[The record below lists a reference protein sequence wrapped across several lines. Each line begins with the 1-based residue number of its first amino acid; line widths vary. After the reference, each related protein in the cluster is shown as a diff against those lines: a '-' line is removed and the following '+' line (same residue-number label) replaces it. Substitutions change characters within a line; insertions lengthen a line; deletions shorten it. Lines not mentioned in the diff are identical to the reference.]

1 MSPRKLSL
9 RVLGAVLV
17 TGVLVA
23 IPVIADAASVR
34 VAIWHMGTL
43 TLDRHTMGDTSIS
56 VPSNDGTTTDIKV
69 VRGFDGYAYKFN
81 GTSSRVVVPDHASLD
96 PASKPFS
103 ITLHAKF
110 RARPVSGVYNLL
122 SKGGGKTRFY
132 KAVISQKGKAVCSF
146 KGGLRIASVHGAS
159 SLADKRWHTI
169 VCAKAG
175 SKISI
180 TVDGATTS
188 ANVRVGSI
196 SNARRLFVGAGA
208 SGGSKYR
215 GVMDEVTIR
224 AGS

>member
-1 MSPRKLSL
+1 MSPRKSLL

-17 TGVLVA
+17 TGLLVA
-23 IPVIADAASVR
+23 LPVIAEAASVR

-43 TLDRHTMGDTSIS
+43 TPDRHTMRDTSIS
-56 VPSNDGTTTDIKV
+56 VPSNDGTTTGIKV
-69 VRGFDGYAYKFN
+69 VRGFDGYGYKFN
-81 GTSSRVVVPDHASLD
+81 GTTSRVVVPDHASLD
-96 PASKPFS
+96 PTTKPLS

-122 SKGGGKTRFY
+122 SKGGGATRFY

-146 KGGLRIASVHGAS
+146 KGGRRLASVHGSS

-169 VCAKAG
+169 VCAKTG
-175 SKISI
+175 STISI
-180 TVDGATTS
+180 TVDGTTTS

-196 SNARRLFVGAGA
+196 FNARRLFVGVGAG
-208 SGGSKYR
+208 GGSKYR

-224 AGS
+224 VG

>member
-1 MSPRKLSL
+1 MFPRKLSF

-17 TGVLVA
+17 VGVLVTL
-23 IPVIADAASVR
+23 PVIAEAASVR

-43 TLDRHTMGDTSIS
+43 TSDRHTMRDTSIS

-69 VRGFDGYAYKFN
+69 VRGFDGYGYKFN
-81 GTSSRVVVPDHASLD
+81 GTTSRVVVPDHASLD
-96 PASKPFS
+96 PTTKPFS

-122 SKGGGKTRFY
+122 SKGGGTTRFY
-132 KAVISQKGKAVCSF
+132 KALISHKGKAVCSF
-146 KGGLRIASVHGAS
+146 KGGLRTASVHGSS
-159 SLADKRWHTI
+159 SLADKKWHTI

-188 ANVRVGSI
+188 ANLRVGSI
-196 SNARRLFVGAGA
+196 LNARRLLVGVGAG
-208 SGGSKYR
+208 GGSKYR

-224 AGS
+224 VG